1 MEPGFLSVSK
11 IRTWVWVQFPFG
23 FRVTRIAAFVA
34 ISSEQDIPPISI
46 LFRYGYID
54 PQNNVREFSYKS
66 GNPCDPETKQEL
78 NPDPSPDFGNT
89 QKARFQSGNF
99 DYTDNKF
106 VLPSG
111 KRGTLT
117 VNKKNRARG

>member
-1 MEPGFLSVSK
+1 MWFRNWWLFPVNKIFL
-11 IRTWVWVQFPFG
+11 RL
-23 FRVTRIAAFVA
+23 
-34 ISSEQDIPPISI
+34 ISI

>member
-1 MEPGFLSVSK
+1 MYLILLLWFRNWLLFPVNKIFL
-11 IRTWVWVQFPFG
+11 
-23 FRVTRIAAFVA
+23 
-34 ISSEQDIPPISI
+34 PISI

>member
-46 LFRYGYID
+46 FFRYGYID

>member
-1 MEPGFLSVSK
+1 MKETAPKIKRFLKIPGPTFL
-11 IRTWVWVQFPFG
+11 PF
-23 FRVTRIAAFVA
+23 
-34 ISSEQDIPPISI
+34 SSLFSNSF
-46 LFRYGYID
+46 FRYGYID

-66 GNPCDPETKQEL
+66 GNLCDPETKQDL